1 MIAPKK
7 PVRRQASPP
16 DGHRQFLAMLPVI
29 GNYAD
34 HAFRHLDPEGR
45 EDAVHEVLANAVVA
59 FARLVELGKPH
70 LAYPTVLAR
79 YGVARLR
86 QGRRVGN
93 RLRIGEVLSEYAQRQ
108 KGFAVERLDRFEERR
123 GCWQQIVV
131 EDRRAG
137 PAEVA
142 CLRIDFADW
151 LALQPK
157 RNRQIAE
164 SLAVGDTPCEVARRF
179 SLSQGRISQLRRA
192 LRESWNAFQGEEPAA
207 AIA

>member
-1 MIAPKK
+1 MIAPRK
-7 PVRRQASPP
+7 PVCRQAPPP
-16 DGHRQFLAMLPVI
+16 DWHPQFLAMLPVI

-70 LAYPTVLAR
+70 LAYPTVLA
-79 YGVARLR
+79 
-86 QGRRVGN
+86 
-93 RLRIGEVLSEYAQRQ
+93 
-108 KGFAVERLDRFEERR
+108 RFEERR

-207 AIA
+207 ATAGSVSPPAPPPPPLCAESTGPPPP